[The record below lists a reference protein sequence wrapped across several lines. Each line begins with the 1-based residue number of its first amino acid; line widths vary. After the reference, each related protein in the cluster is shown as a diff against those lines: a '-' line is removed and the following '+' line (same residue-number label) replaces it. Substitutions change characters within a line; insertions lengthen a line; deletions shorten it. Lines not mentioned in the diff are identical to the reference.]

1 MEEISNFKL
10 QIDSLS
16 HSSQRNWS
24 IELINSNA
32 ELITIDLSTDKIL
45 ELTYLLIEVIMLGHG
60 SLQLSESAY
69 THVKQID
76 NYLVTVRIRQKL
88 LDSL

>member
-69 THVKQID
+69 TYVKQID